1 MADGQA
7 GYTGVVYSEY
17 EAGYTGAEGYTGV
30 VRGTIASGYTGA
42 ASVPSAPVTTSRSEV
57 DPLLVTPS
65 PYDPAVADRDT
76 APPISVTPS
85 PYDPVVADR
94 DTAPGAEGAD
104 APVEEA
110 SSAAIGESLRESFDA
125 LTEEDARLA
134 LLREIAEPVP
144 SMSEMS
150 REAIKQI
157 QDKLGAG
164 KDLKRA
170 AVIGPW
176 IVDFASKF
184 RFPGV
189 PSQLAPSV
197 SPGTKI
203 AKQLGPEAAKS
214 VDPIVTERIKDII
227 TFVLIREN
235 ELSQDE
241 RIYWRNAASL
251 MGIKQ

>member
-1 MADGQA
+1 M
-7 GYTGVVYSEY
+7 GYSVQPWRRQRSCL
-17 EAGYTGAEGYTGV
+17 
-30 VRGTIASGYTGA
+30 AS
-42 ASVPSAPVTTSRSEV
+42 
-57 DPLLVTPS
+57 
-65 PYDPAVADRDT
+65 
-76 APPISVTPS
+76 
-85 PYDPVVADR
+85 
-94 DTAPGAEGAD
+94 
-104 APVEEA
+104 
-110 SSAAIGESLRESFDA
+110 
-125 LTEEDARLA
+125 EDARLA

-144 SMSEMS
+144 GMSETS
-150 REAIKQI
+150 RDAIKHKQI

-184 RFPGV
+184 RRPGV
-189 PSQLAPSV
+189 PLAPRV
-197 SPGTKI
+197 SLGGKI

>member
-30 VRGTIASGYTGA
+30 VRGTTASGYTGG
-42 ASVPSAPVTTSRSEV
+42 ASVPSAPVTTRSRSEV

-65 PYDPAVADRDT
+65 PYNPAVADRDT

-94 DTAPGAEGAD
+94 DTAPGAD

-110 SSAAIGESLRESFDA
+110 PSAAIGGSLRESFDA
-125 LTEEDARLA
+125 LTEEDARLG

-144 SMSEMS
+144 GMSETS

-157 QDKLGAG
+157 QDKLEAG

-176 IVDFASKF
+176 IVDLASKV
-184 RFPGV
+184 RVPGV
-189 PSQLAPSV
+189 PSKLAPRV
-197 SPGTKI
+197 SPGGKI

-227 TFVLIREN
+227 TSVLIREN

-241 RIYWRNAASL
+241 RTYWRNVASL
-251 MGIKQ
+251 MGIEQ